1 MAGPQLQTPLDLCTI
16 EGISFYCARGR
27 HRKLHSHEWI
37 ELAYLEHGTLIH
49 SVSGVNYKVNEGDY
63 FIVEYGQP
71 HEYIALN
78 DGPISLMNIM
88 FHPRFIDPTLVN
100 ARNLGEIFN
109 HYLIHFNEKQLT
121 ATPTLT
127 KFSDSSGN
135 IHSCFK
141 NIAQEIQERELGWRE
156 SVRGLLIHIIIQTL
170 RSITSESC
178 SSADMTISKQIIE
191 FIHDNY
197 MRSIKIGDA
206 FGKGQ
211 YSTPYLS
218 KRFKQETGVTFSEYL
233 KHTRI
238 DASRRLLINTD
249 KPITEIS
256 ELVGYVDTTFFHNT
270 FRSIVGHTPTE
281 YRKNRIAEKL
291 TLTEYDEN
299 L

>member
-1 MAGPQLQTPLDLCTI
+1 
-16 EGISFYCARGR
+16 
-27 HRKLHSHEWI
+27 
-37 ELAYLEHGTLIH
+37 
-49 SVSGVNYKVNEGDY
+49 
-63 FIVEYGQP
+63 
-71 HEYIALN
+71 
-78 DGPISLMNIM
+78 
-88 FHPRFIDPTLVN
+88 
-100 ARNLGEIFN
+100 
-109 HYLIHFNEKQLT
+109 
-121 ATPTLT
+121 
-127 KFSDSSGN
+127 
-135 IHSCFK
+135 
-141 NIAQEIQERELGWRE
+141 
-156 SVRGLLIHIIIQTL
+156 
-170 RSITSESC
+170 
-178 SSADMTISKQIIE
+178 
-191 FIHDNY
+191 

-238 DASRRLLINTD
+238 DASRRLLINTA

-281 YRKNRIAEKL
+281 YRKNRTAEKL